1 MTAERLLLMLLLGGI
16 GLGCAVVLQP
26 FFSSILWAAILV
38 FTTWPVFEWLRHHL
52 RLGRG
57 VAAIVMVVL
66 TALLTVLPLALA
78 VPSGADDVARLRLT
92 VSHLFDAGMPAA
104 PAWLVRLPLLG
115 PLAGELWNSW
125 AADLGT
131 MVSALRPY
139 FGIVA
144 ENGLSLLLGIA
155 GGVLQFALALF
166 IGFFFW
172 LYGVPLALYMRALL
186 HRVAGG
192 SADRL
197 IVVTGK
203 VVRGTVYGILG
214 TAIVQGIL
222 TAFGLYLAG
231 VPRPILLGAIAG
243 LLSVL
248 PIGAPTVWIPASIWL
263 IAEGRTAWG
272 IALAVYGGVAISGAD
287 SLIRPFFISRGAQL
301 PFLLTLLGVL
311 GGALGFGL
319 LGIFLGPVDRKS
331 VV

>member
-1 MTAERLLLMLLLGGI
+1 
-16 GLGCAVVLQP
+16 
-26 FFSSILWAAILV
+26 
-38 FTTWPVFEWLRHHL
+38 
-52 RLGRG
+52 
-57 VAAIVMVVL
+57 
-66 TALLTVLPLALA
+66 
-78 VPSGADDVARLRLT
+78 
-92 VSHLFDAGMPAA
+92 MPAA

-319 LGIFLGPVDRKS
+319 LGIFLGPVLLGVGFTLVREFAR
-331 VV
+331 VEPIAPV